1 MTDLRLL
8 CLGDLA
14 FMEDQGGYDPQ
25 LPDADVATGN
35 VEIVLADQPGLPAD
49 KLVHLLAPEAT
60 SAAYAGL
67 RLDVVNLANNHTLDY
82 GPAGV
87 TSTAAAL
94 HAAGM
99 QTVGAGSTLEEAV
112 RPCVVEAGGIRVGVL
127 GVTCVVPPGFA
138 ASASRPGVW
147 AVRVR
152 SYLESETH
160 GEQPGAAPFVHTV
173 AEDSDV
179 KLLRRALAQAGGPGR
194 SDGSP
199 HPLGRPSPVAD
210 PFPGTPRDLPASVD
224 PWTSE
229 ATVPMSSSDITR
241 TCSRAWN
248 GSTGP
253 S

>member
-179 KLLRRALAQAGGPGR
+179 KLLRRALAQLADQADLTVLHIHWGVPPPWQTPFQGPLATYQR
-194 SDGSP
+194 R
-199 HPLGRPSPVAD
+199 LI
-210 PFPGTPRDLPASVD
+210 RDLG
-224 PWTSE
+224 
-229 ATVPMSSSDITR
+229 SDR
-241 TCSRAWN
+241 PDVVV
-248 GSTGP
+248 GHHP
-253 S
+253 HVL